1 MGFRILGPVGV
12 WADGRLVGPSTPQQ
26 RSVLAMLLL
35 NVRQVVTTERLM
47 RAVWGDEPPITAR
60 NAIHQYVSRLRRVL
74 VPVPQAALV
83 TAPPGYRLD
92 VEPADVDLHR
102 FRELVDLARKSVPSE
117 ADALFGQALRL
128 WQGPPLA
135 NVSGDWLPAM
145 FGQALTEERLAVVE
159 EHVAVGLSLGTPI
172 ESLADLPM
180 LISEHPLRERLTY
193 LWMLSLLR
201 DGRRA
206 AALKAFRQARRRLVD
221 ELGVEPG
228 IELQEL
234 HRRALSAEPAVEVW
248 PYPMQAPADGTVHA
262 PDTPPVPAE
271 LPAPPAFFAGR
282 AAEIAR
288 VRTALTAD
296 RPAGPR
302 VCHIS
307 GIGGIGKSALAVH
320 VARGL
325 VEHFPDGQL
334 YVNLHGAI
342 PQAGPVDPHIVLGRF
357 LRSLGTADSAVPA
370 DLEEAA
376 GRFRSLTDGKR
387 VLIVLDNARDAAQV
401 RPLLPGSATCAV
413 LVTSRRMFTS
423 LHDAVHVQL
432 DVLDVG
438 RGTDLLGGMVH
449 DDRIAREPDAAAAVV
464 RLCGGLPLAL
474 CLAAARL
481 NGRPFWPVSVLAERL
496 ATARHRLDELRADDR
511 AVRAVFQE
519 SYEDLRASPSGA
531 EAARVFRYVGMLDG
545 PDAGPTIV
553 AAMTGLS
560 EDRARDLLDT
570 LVDAQLVESHAPDR
584 YRLHDLLRLYARER
598 AEAEDPAGRRAE
610 LVRRVLHCHLATART
625 AIKVLGAN
633 TGRRAGIG
641 PRTLDHPGARL
652 ATGEDVHA
660 WTDAEADNV
669 LALVR
674 TAAGP
679 STATLVVSLAA
690 TFTVLLYERGH
701 WLKQLSLAQSALPA
715 AAGTREILYE
725 ARIHGDLGWVQ
736 VCMGASEDGIAHL
749 HRSLDAYRRAG
760 EATMEAGLLDNLGVA
775 YRTAGQPERAAE
787 HHTLALR
794 LNRELGDRW
803 GEAVNLTHLGLVHQA
818 AGRYDEAVEL
828 HTRSIELLGELG
840 MPSDRLRAFIH
851 RAEAYRRA
859 GRFEEAVEHYRQAMA
874 AHRKLGGSGD
884 FGAAEIS
891 WGLGLVLYELGRV
904 DEARQAWRRSITL
917 LGKLGLITHAER
929 LTAEQEEPPPTPRV
943 IVRQR

>member
-12 WADGRLVGPSTPQQ
+12 WAEGRFVGPSTPQQ

-60 NAIHQYVSRLRRVL
+60 NAIHQYISRLRRVL
-74 VPVPQAALV
+74 APVPRAALV

-92 VEPADVDLHR
+92 AEPADVDLHR
-102 FRELVDLARKSVPSE
+102 FRELVDQARKSVPRE
-117 ADALFGQALRL
+117 AGALFGQALRL

-135 NVSGDWLPAM
+135 DVSGDWLPAM
-145 FGQALTEERLAVVE
+145 FGQALAEERLSVVE
-159 EHVAVGLSLGTPI
+159 EHVAAGLSLGASI

-206 AALKAFRQARRRLVD
+206 AALEAFRQTRRRLVD

-248 PYPMQAPADGTVHA
+248 PYSQQATAEGSADAADV
-262 PDTPPVPAE
+262 PPVPAE
-271 LPAPPAFFAGR
+271 LPATPAVFAGR

-288 VRTALTAD
+288 VRAALT
-296 RPAGPR
+296 AGPR

-376 GRFRSLTDGKR
+376 GRFRSLTAGKR
-387 VLIVLDNARDAAQV
+387 ILIVLDNARDAAQV

-423 LHDAVHVQL
+423 LHDAVHVPL

-496 ATARHRLDELRADDR
+496 STARHRLDELRADDR

-545 PDAGPTIV
+545 PDVGPVVV
-553 AAMTGLS
+553 AAMTGLP
-560 EDRARDLLDT
+560 EDRARDLLDA
-570 LVDAQLVESHAPDR
+570 LVDAQLVETHAPDR

-598 AEAEDPAGRRAE
+598 AEAEDPAGCRTE
-610 LVRRVLHCHLATART
+610 LVRRVLHCQLATART
-625 AIKVLGAN
+625 AIKVIGAN
-633 TGRRAGIG
+633 SGRRAGIG

-652 ATGEDVHA
+652 ASGEDVHA

-674 TAAGP
+674 TSAGP
-679 STATLVVSLAA
+679 SMDALVVSLAA

-701 WLKQLSLAQSALPA
+701 WLKQLGLAQSALPA
-715 AAGTREILYE
+715 AAGTGDIRYE
-725 ARIHGDLGWVQ
+725 ARILGDLGWVQ

-760 EATMEAGLLDNLGVA
+760 EATMEASLLDNLGVA

-794 LNRELGDRW
+794 LNRELGDRR
-803 GEAVNLTHLGLVHQA
+803 GEAVNLTHLGLVRQA

-828 HTRSIELLGELG
+828 HTRSIELLGELR
-840 MPSDRLRAFIH
+840 MPGERLRAFIH

-859 GRFEEAVEHYRQAMA
+859 GRYEEAVEHYRQAMET
-874 AHRKLGGSGD
+874 HEGLGGSGD
-884 FGAAEIS
+884 FGEAEIS
-891 WGLGLVLYELGRV
+891 WGLGLVLHELGRA
-904 DEARQAWRRSITL
+904 DEARQAWRRSVTL
-917 LGKLGLITHAER
+917 LGRLGLITRDEQ
-929 LTAEQEEPPPTPRV
+929 LSAEQEEPPPTPRV